1 MVLVAELPVPT
12 VELPLLDD
20 ELPVP
25 VTLLLDELLDEPEVK
40 LLRFVVALLF
50 TVPSKRVWLS
60 IIVLRLLRLSRV
72 ELFDELDG
80 RSLPP
85 YIPDEVEPVD
95 AEGRVV
101 VLAPKL
107 RFVVGDV

>member
-1 MVLVAELPVPT
+1 M
-12 VELPLLDD
+12 
-20 ELPVP
+20 
-25 VTLLLDELLDEPEVK
+25 
-40 LLRFVVALLF
+40 FVVALLL
-50 TVPSKRVWLS
+50 TVPSKRVLLS
-60 IIVLRLLRLSRV
+60 IILLLLLRLSRD
-72 ELFDELDG
+72 ELFDELLG

-85 YIPDEVEPVD
+85 DIPVDVEPVD